1 MVDTTVPRQK
11 AEKWNNSFNNIKPL
25 INYSSTSQPELLN
38 ALKEVGCSFYYEE
51 INFFRTVRSGISA
64 EGLFVADCSDNFSAK
79 YIDTIKGVD
88 VHMVT
93 VNSIEKIQAC
103 NDQQYP
109 LQYILRV
116 AVSDDIS
123 DVGCTIKE
131 ASSIITRAS
140 EMGVSLYLLLSKY
153 ITNHIDFFEFLCV
166 TRQSAQSVI
175 SRLGLDV
182 DSMWIM
188 LSVVYGNEVP
198 ITGRFQRINAAIV
211 NPGRRNL

>member
-1 MVDTTVPRQK
+1 MAP
-11 AEKWNNSFNNIKPL
+11 I
-25 INYSSTSQPELLN
+25 
-38 ALKEVGCSFYYEE
+38 
-51 INFFRTVRSGISA
+51 
-64 EGLFVADCSDNFSAK
+64 
-79 YIDTIKGVD
+79 
-88 VHMVT
+88 
-93 VNSIEKIQAC
+93 
-103 NDQQYP
+103 
-109 LQYILRV
+109 
-116 AVSDDIS
+116 
-123 DVGCTIKE
+123 
-131 ASSIITRAS
+131 
-140 EMGVSLYLLLSKY
+140 EMGVSLYLLFRKY